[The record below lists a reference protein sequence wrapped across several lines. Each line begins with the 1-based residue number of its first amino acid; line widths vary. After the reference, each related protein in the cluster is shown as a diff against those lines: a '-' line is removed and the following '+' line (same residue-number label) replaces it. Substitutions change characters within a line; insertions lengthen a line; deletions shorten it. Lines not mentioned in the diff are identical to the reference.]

1 MNQELN
7 EKKPICYS
15 LQGIFGIGNVYSN
28 YVSKKV
34 GFSKSTTFLMLSE
47 EQVLLLVNVL
57 EKQKLKISKDLKEKN
72 YIAIKRLVNIKT
84 YRGIRLI
91 KNLPVRGQRTRTN
104 SKTAK
109 KLNRL

>member
-7 EKKPICYS
+7 EKTPIYFS
-15 LQGIFGIGNVYSN
+15 LQGIFGIGKLYSN
-28 YVSKKV
+28 YISKKV
-34 GFSKSTTFLMLSE
+34 GFSKSTTLLMLSE
-47 EQVLLLVNVL
+47 EQVLLLINII
-57 EKQKLKISKDLKEKN
+57 EKQKLKLSKDLKEKN
-72 YIAIKRLVNIKT
+72 YIAIKRLINIKT